1 MLSSN
6 QEEVLG
12 FIRDFETSL
21 RDYLMAKGVSQYEMA
36 SVYLEMQW
44 KFLKMILQHQPAPRM
59 PH

>member
-1 MLSSN
+1 MLSTN

-21 RDYLMAKGVSQYEMA
+21 RDYLTAKGLSQHEME
-36 SVYLEMQW
+36 SVYLELQW
-44 KFLKMILQHQPAPRM
+44 KFLHTILQLQPASRV